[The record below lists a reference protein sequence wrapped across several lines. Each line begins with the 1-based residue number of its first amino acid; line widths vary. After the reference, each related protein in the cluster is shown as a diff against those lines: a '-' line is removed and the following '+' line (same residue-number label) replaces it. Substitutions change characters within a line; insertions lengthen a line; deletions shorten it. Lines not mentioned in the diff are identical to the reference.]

1 MASLKRRQLLVDPK
15 VQGALL
21 TRAVLYW
28 GYCLL
33 GAWSFVCLWK
43 MVTSPASGFDVQFDE
58 SLFYC
63 GPMVVATVAIL
74 PLVLV
79 DLLRVTNR
87 FVGPLFRLR
96 RDMRKLVN
104 GEPVR
109 QIAFR
114 KNDYWR
120 ETAEEFNALAD
131 HVQRLERELAAAQQQ
146 LSARRD
152 AAEACRDSHELLE
165 V

>member
-1 MASLKRRQLLVDPK
+1 MASVKRRQLLVDPK

-21 TRAVLYW
+21 SRAAVYW

-33 GAWSFVCLWK
+33 ATWSVVCLWK

-63 GPMVVATVAIL
+63 GPVLVSTLVVL

-79 DLLRVTNR
+79 DLARLTNR
-87 FVGPLFRLR
+87 FAGPLFRLR
-96 RDMRKLVN
+96 RDMRKLAN
-104 GEPVR
+104 GESVSPVN
-109 QIAFR
+109 FR
-114 KNDYWR
+114 KNDFWR
-120 ETAEEFNALAD
+120 ETAEEFNAVLN
-131 HVQRLERELAAAQQQ
+131 HVQRLERELADAKQQ
-146 LSARRD
+146 LASRPRTGQTPRD
-152 AAEACRDSHELLE
+152 LNELLE